1 MTSAAESSAHISI
14 VVIGDLVASRE
25 LPDRAGAQERLREA
39 VFSFNERYESRMS
52 APLELTG
59 GDEMKTIAQ
68 DPALAIDVISELSE
82 QLHPWELAG
91 GVGRGPLESS
101 WADRVGALDGPCF
114 HRARE
119 AVQNASE
126 ERVWA
131 AARGFSDLDD
141 HVLTSLFRL
150 TGALR
155 ESWTARQWD
164 YVRSVRTKT
173 QKETA
178 EAFGVTA
185 GAVSQSLTRA
195 RFRDVM
201 AAEDAIRR
209 LLEAYQSGAPHRPPT
224 PEAP

>member
-1 MTSAAESSAHISI
+1 MTSAAESSAHIYI
-14 VVIGDLVASRE
+14 VVIGDLVGSRE

-39 VFSFNERYESRMS
+39 VFSFNERYEGRLA

-59 GDEMKTIAQ
+59 GDEMKTITE
-68 DPALAIDVISELSE
+68 DPALAIDLVSGLSE
-82 QLHPWELAG
+82 ELHPLELAW

-119 AVQNASE
+119 AVQDASE
-126 ERVWA
+126 EGIWA
-131 AARGFSDLDD
+131 AALGFSDLDD

-155 ESWTARQWD
+155 ESWTETQWG
-164 YVRSVRTKT
+164 YVRSVRTRT

-178 EAFGVTA
+178 EAFGVTP

-195 RFRDVM
+195 QFRDVM

-209 LLEAYQSGAPHRPPT
+209 LLEAYRGGGPHRPRT
-224 PEAP
+224 SEAP